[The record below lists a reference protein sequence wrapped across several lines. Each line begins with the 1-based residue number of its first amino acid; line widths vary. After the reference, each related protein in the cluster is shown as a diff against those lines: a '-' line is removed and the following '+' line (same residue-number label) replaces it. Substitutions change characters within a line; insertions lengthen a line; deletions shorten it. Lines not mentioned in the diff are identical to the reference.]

1 VERKT
6 GKFNLDRLEEAV
18 IAEGM
23 PAWLIPPQEFE
34 RIEEEGIRKVGFG
47 LAYTHVHG
55 PNLVVEVNGLFLK
68 APLTSPEVVEGLL
81 KGRVILICNEE
92 GEEKRALEVE
102 LPPEAVGY
110 VAGVRDALY
119 LIRREAE
126 KITAGG

>member
-18 IAEGM
+18 IVEGT

-34 RIEEEGIRKVGFG
+34 RIEKEGIRRVGFG

-55 PNLVVEVNGLFLK
+55 PNLVVEVNGLFLR
-68 APLTSPEVVEGLL
+68 APLTSPEVVDGLL
-81 KGRVILICNEE
+81 KGKVMLVCNEE

-102 LPPEAVGY
+102 FPPELAGY
-110 VAGVRDALY
+110 TAGIRDALC
-119 LIRREAE
+119 LIQREAE